1 MEVGGTGVA
10 GLLAPRPVTQA
21 PCQEVGAV
29 TTLTQRTAG
38 PCVMDIPPNLQTA
51 TQTLVQVRPY
61 YILIFV
67 SSSFFFNLYALG
79 LLNRV
84 NVVSL
89 VEMPLLQ
96 LNEGL
101 YI

>member
-21 PCQEVGAV
+21 QCQEAGTV

-51 TQTLVQVRPY
+51 TPTLVQVRP
-61 YILIFV
+61 
-67 SSSFFFNLYALG
+67 
-79 LLNRV
+79 
-84 NVVSL
+84 
-89 VEMPLLQ
+89 
-96 LNEGL
+96 
-101 YI
+101 

>member
-1 MEVGGTGVA
+1 MEVGETGVA

-51 TQTLVQVRPY
+51 TQTLVQVRTY